1 MSETQ
6 TQSARHQHPDIYLD
20 HLVETVRN
28 QRSAGHPLGGLR
40 MVFVGILEGEVEQ
53 MNQVMRLGL
62 QIHHEEALSHYQME
76 EGQLG

>member
-1 MSETQ
+1 
-6 TQSARHQHPDIYLD
+6 
-20 HLVETVRN
+20 
-28 QRSAGHPLGGLR
+28 